1 VATLL
6 LAAVPGPGGQGS
18 IAFAADHLV
27 DVVVVHEG
35 AEVWLDPPAAA
46 EEAKLQV
53 KRGLLLDAVVGHGAP
68 VLQLRPRQDEPLLVR
83 GDTFLVLDLSLDG
96 GDGVAALDLEDGG
109 LPR

>member
-1 VATLL
+1 M
-6 LAAVPGPGGQGS
+6 
-18 IAFAADHLV
+18 
-27 DVVVVHEG
+27 VVHEG

-83 GDTFLVLDLSLDG
+83 GDTYKHTTADRLSTDR
-96 GDGVAALDLEDGG
+96 AK
-109 LPR
+109 PNQKN

>member
-1 VATLL
+1 MCLL
-6 LAAVPGPGGQGS
+6 
-18 IAFAADHLV
+18 AADHLV

-83 GDTFLVLDLSLDG
+83 GDTYKHTTTDRLSTDR
-96 GDGVAALDLEDGG
+96 AK
-109 LPR
+109 PNQKN